1 MDRAA
6 HFFILSVIFLLCLLP
21 VICSQSALE
30 YIRVFSGNAITNMT
44 IYKNRGGNKVYVLHF
59 STEHWSVLATDRL
72 QRTTKLSRQNNCTWA
87 SNAGPYHADGSS
99 VGLVVSQGE
108 IRHESYGGVGFGL
121 TEDNTQWVI
130 GTPNRSDVPYLSEF
144 VTGFDWL
151 VRDGAMVN
159 STDTTGAVLAAR
171 TAIGV
176 DDEGR
181 LLLMIIDGCE
191 KW

>member
-1 MDRAA
+1 M
-6 HFFILSVIFLLCLLP
+6 
-21 VICSQSALE
+21 ICSQSTLE
-30 YIRVFSGNAITNMT
+30 YVKVFSGKAFTNVT
-44 IYKNRGGNKVYVLHF
+44 IYKNRGGNKVHVLHI
-59 STEHWSVLATDRL
+59 STEHWGVLSSDRL
-72 QRTTKLSRQNNCTWA
+72 QRTTKLSRQYNCTWA
-87 SNAGPYHADGSS
+87 ANAGPYHADGSS
-99 VGLVVSQGE
+99 VGLVVSHGE

-121 TEDNTQWVI
+121 TKDSTHWVL
-130 GTPNRSDVPYLSEF
+130 GTPNRSDVFYLSDF

-181 LLLMIIDGCE
+181 LLLMVIDGCE
-191 KW
+191 KWYVL